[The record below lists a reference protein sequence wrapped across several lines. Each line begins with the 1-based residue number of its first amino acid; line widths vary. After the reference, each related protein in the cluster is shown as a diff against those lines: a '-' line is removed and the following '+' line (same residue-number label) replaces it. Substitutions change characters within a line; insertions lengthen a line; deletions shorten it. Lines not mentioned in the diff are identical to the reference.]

1 MRSKPRLG
9 KVMTELDEKYKQL
22 IKELSDKNIE
32 LERLKSDLREISES
46 NCLGEVAKILRR
58 CGIN

>member
-1 MRSKPRLG
+1 MAKIII
-9 KVMTELDEKYKQL
+9 ENDKQL

-46 NCLGEVAKILRR
+46 NCFGEVAKILRR

>member
-1 MRSKPRLG
+1 MNK
-9 KVMTELDEKYKQL
+9 LDAKYKKL

-32 LERLKSDLREISES
+32 LERLKSNLQEISES